1 MILKIINWLTFWRWK
16 IIGTVEAA
24 DEVPSNIPKQKAILV
39 GSKEH
44 PKWLVFD
51 CACGTGHRIML
62 NLDVS
67 RAPNWQVLKANP
79 LSLRPSVDFR
89 NNQMRCHYIIRRG
102 KIEWIHHD

>member
-1 MILKIINWLTFWRWK
+1 MISKTISWLTFWKWK

-24 DEVPSNIPKQKAILV
+24 DEIPSYIPKKRAILV
-39 GSKEH
+39 GSKKH

-62 NLDVS
+62 NLDVG
-67 RAPNWQVLKANP
+67 RRPTWRILKTDP
-79 LSLRPSVDFR
+79 LSLLPSVDFR
-89 NNQMRCHYIIRRG
+89 NNQMRCHYFVRGG